1 MQTFKPVSKFGRI
14 LSILLPRA
22 SLFQLQTA
30 TLVMLGILG
39 FFGAIAT
46 SWLLGESTISAF
58 FAQLHFWQENPP
70 IWIQV
75 PQVSHPYYLLVP
87 TAVLFLLAQG
97 IMKLSPQPQT
107 WARTVVVTILLA
119 LTVRYVLWRS
129 LTTLNLANPL
139 DGVFSLGL
147 FLIEILIILFSSI
160 QLYLNL
166 KVKHRYQEADRM
178 SIAVIQGEYTPSVDI
193 FIPTYNEPEFILR
206 RTILG
211 CQGLEY
217 ANKKI
222 YLLDDKRRD
231 RMRSLAYELGCEYIT
246 RPDNRHAKAGN
257 LNHALPL
264 TSGELVVVFDS
275 DFIPTKNFLTRTVGF
290 FQNPQIA
297 LVQTHKSFYN
307 RDPIARNLGLEKV
320 LTEEEE
326 ITYRY
331 QQLLRDAIA
340 TVVCCGTS
348 FVVRR
353 SALEEVGGF
362 VTDSLCEDYFTGIN
376 LSSKGYR
383 VIYLGESLSAGLSA
397 ENIADFMAQR
407 MRWTRGTLQGFFIKA
422 NPLTIP
428 GLQWVQRLGH
438 FDSFFFYFTPIFRVI
453 FLLMPIVYSLLRVV
467 PYQLNI
473 EELLYFFVPF
483 YVLQLSTFSWLNS
496 RSRSALLSDIYT
508 VAQCFP
514 LALTAIQTMFSPFSK
529 GFRVTPKGT
538 SSDRFTYNWTLA
550 LPLIVVLLLTIV
562 SFGYYLFSTL
572 GNMAGSA
579 ASIDGKL
586 IGGIIVT
593 GMWSVYNLLIIG
605 IALLIML
612 DVPKPDIYDWLPLRR
627 GVKLTSANGT
637 VWGMTTELSEG
648 GAEIELRRW
657 IHLDRFVTLEIPEEG
672 LTLPGKITHSE
683 RSGKFPRVRVM
694 FEPLSLSQHRRLVEI
709 LFCRPG
715 QWTQRET
722 PGELR
727 SLWILLTVL
736 LKPLNFIGKKKILAV
751 TKNRAK
757 IS

>member
-1 MQTFKPVSKFGRI
+1 MQTLKPVSKFSRI
-14 LSILLPRA
+14 LSLLFPWA

-30 TLVMLGILG
+30 TLVMLGIFG

-46 SWLLGESTISAF
+46 SWFLGESTISTF
-58 FAQLHFWQENPP
+58 FAQMHFWQENPP

-97 IMKLSPQPQT
+97 VMKLSPQPRT
-107 WARTVVVTILLA
+107 WARTVVVSILLA

-129 LTTLNLANPL
+129 LTTLNLADPL
-139 DGVFSLGL
+139 EGIFSLGL
-147 FLIEILIILFSSI
+147 FFIEILIILFTSI

-166 KVKHRYQEADRM
+166 KVKHRHEEADRM
-178 SIAVIQGEYTPSVDI
+178 SVAVIEGKYTPSVDI
-193 FIPTYNEPEFILR
+193 LIPTYNEPEFILR

-211 CQGLEY
+211 CQALDY
-217 ANKKI
+217 ANKRI

-231 RMRSLAYELGCEYIT
+231 GMRSLARELGCEYIT

-257 LNHALPL
+257 LNHALPR
-264 TSGELVVVFDS
+264 TSGELIVVFDS
-275 DFIPTKNFLTRTVGF
+275 DFIPTTNFLTRTVGF
-290 FQNPQIA
+290 FQNPDIA

-307 RDPIARNLGLEKV
+307 RDPVARNLGLENI

-326 ITYRY
+326 MTYRY
-331 QQLLRDAIA
+331 QQLLRDAIE
-340 TVVCCGTS
+340 TVICCGTS

-407 MRWTRGTLQGFFIKA
+407 MRWTRGTLQGFFIKT

-428 GLQWVQRLGH
+428 GLRLVQRLGH
-438 FDSFFFYFTPIFRVI
+438 FDSFFFYFTPAFRVV
-453 FLLMPIVYSLLRVV
+453 FLLMPIVYSLLGVV
-467 PYQLNI
+467 PYRLNI
-473 EELLYFFVPF
+473 EELLYFFIPF
-483 YVLQLSTFSWLNS
+483 YVLQLSTFAWLNS

-529 GFRVTPKGT
+529 GFKVTPKGT

-550 LPLIVVLLLTIV
+550 LPLIVVFLLTIV
-562 SFGYYLFSTL
+562 SFGHYLFSTL
-572 GNMAGSA
+572 GNTNGVAT
-579 ASIDGKL
+579 SINGKM
-586 IGGIIVT
+586 IGAIIVT
-593 GMWSVYNLLIIG
+593 GMWSVYNLVIIG

-612 DVPKPDIYDWLPLRR
+612 DVPKPDIYDWLPLQR

-637 VWGMTTELSEG
+637 VWGTTTELSEG

-657 IHLDRFVTLEIPEEG
+657 VHLDRAVTLEILEEG
-672 LTLPGKITHSE
+672 LTLSGKITYSDL
-683 RSGKFPRVRVM
+683 SGKFPKIRVM
-694 FEPLSLSQHRRLVEI
+694 FEQLSLPQHQRLVEM

-736 LKPLNFIGKKKILAV
+736 FRPLSLMGKKKISAI
-751 TKNRAK
+751 TEN
-757 IS
+757 

>member
-1 MQTFKPVSKFGRI
+1 
-14 LSILLPRA
+14 
-22 SLFQLQTA
+22 
-30 TLVMLGILG
+30 MLGTIG

-46 SWLLGESTISAF
+46 SWFLGEDNISAF
-58 FAQLHFWQENPP
+58 FAQMHFWQENPP
-70 IWIQV
+70 TWIEA

-97 IMKLSPQPQT
+97 VMKLSPQPRT
-107 WARTVVVTILLA
+107 WARTVVVSILLA

-129 LTTLNLANPL
+129 LTTLNLADPL
-139 DGVFSLGL
+139 EGIFSLGL
-147 FLIEILIILFSSI
+147 FFIEILIILFTSI

-166 KVKHRYQEADRM
+166 KVKHRHEEADRM
-178 SIAVIQGEYTPSVDI
+178 SVAVIEGKYTPSVDI
-193 FIPTYNEPEFILR
+193 LIPTYNEPEFILR

-211 CQGLEY
+211 CQALDY
-217 ANKKI
+217 ANKRI

-231 RMRSLAYELGCEYIT
+231 GMRSLARELGCEYIT

-257 LNHALPL
+257 LNHALPR
-264 TSGELVVVFDS
+264 TSGELIVVFDS
-275 DFIPTKNFLTRTVGF
+275 DFIPTTNFLTRTVGF
-290 FQNPQIA
+290 FQNPDIA

-307 RDPIARNLGLEKV
+307 RDPVARNLGLENI

-326 ITYRY
+326 MTYRY
-331 QQLLRDAIA
+331 QQLLRDAIE
-340 TVVCCGTS
+340 TVICCGTS

-407 MRWTRGTLQGFFIKA
+407 MRWTRGTLQGFFIKT

-428 GLQWVQRLGH
+428 GLRLVQRLGH
-438 FDSFFFYFTPIFRVI
+438 FDSFFFYFTPAFRVV
-453 FLLMPIVYSLLRVV
+453 FLLMPIVYSLLGVV
-467 PYQLNI
+467 PYRLNI
-473 EELLYFFVPF
+473 EELLYFFIPF
-483 YVLQLSTFSWLNS
+483 YVLQLSTFAWLNS

-529 GFRVTPKGT
+529 GFKVTPKGT

-550 LPLIVVLLLTIV
+550 LPLIVVFLLTIV
-562 SFGYYLFSTL
+562 SFGHYLFSTL
-572 GNMAGSA
+572 GNTNGVAT
-579 ASIDGKL
+579 SINGKM
-586 IGGIIVT
+586 IGAIIVT
-593 GMWSVYNLLIIG
+593 GMWSVYNLVIIG

-612 DVPKPDIYDWLPLRR
+612 DVPKPDIYDWLPLQR

-637 VWGMTTELSEG
+637 VWGTTTELSEG

-657 IHLDRFVTLEIPEEG
+657 VHLDRAVTLEILEEG
-672 LTLPGKITHSE
+672 LTLSGKITYSDL
-683 RSGKFPRVRVM
+683 SGKFPKIRVM
-694 FEPLSLSQHRRLVEI
+694 FEQLSLPQHQRLVEM

-736 LKPLNFIGKKKILAV
+736 FRPLSLMGKKKISAI
-751 TKNRAK
+751 TEN
-757 IS
+757 